1 MSIWKRKKIS
11 KFELILIS
19 FIKYE
24 DVVWDGFRKRRRFI
38 ELLRTNSKQN
48 YFQRVEKDYSM
59 KSKWEIMRIKNNRF
73 MFLSNKLLEK
83 HDCI

>member
-19 FIKYE
+19 FIKCE
-24 DVVWDGFRKRRRFI
+24 DVAWDGFRKRRRFI

-73 MFLSNKLLEK
+73 MFLSNRLLEK
-83 HDCI
+83 HDRI